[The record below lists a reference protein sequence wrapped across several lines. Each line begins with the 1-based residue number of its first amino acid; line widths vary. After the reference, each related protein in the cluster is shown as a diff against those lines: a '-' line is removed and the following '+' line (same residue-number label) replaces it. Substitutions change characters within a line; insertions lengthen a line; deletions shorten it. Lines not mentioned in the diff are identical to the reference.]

1 MVASIGDRTTL
12 SVGADEVKQLA
23 RSHVGQPD
31 VKDLEFASAA
41 HLPCGPA
48 RGALDELPTTA
59 MPWNSPHVLRTVRTC
74 GQLRRRHEVASLAR
88 SRWNREDRARR
99 EPHPTLG
106 HTAQEGVAHARA
118 PVSV

>member
-23 RSHVGQPD
+23 RSYVGQPD

-41 HLPCGPA
+41 HLLCGPA

-59 MPWNSPHVLRTVRTC
+59 MPWNSPHVLRTVRTWGIINRDSDWSGRKPPLSGRC
-74 GQLRRRHEVASLAR
+74 WKQLPAR
-88 SRWNREDRARR
+88 GLDYLGTYRVSR
-99 EPHPTLG
+99 
-106 HTAQEGVAHARA
+106 
-118 PVSV
+118 